1 MLKKFSINAII
12 YVLIHLKMKVKLHV
26 NFFEFV
32 ITSKI
37 HKGLEIEIP
46 VLTSILLIR

>member
-26 NFFEFV
+26 NFLEFV

-37 HKGLEIEIP
+37 HKSLEIEIP